1 MSAPVENTKCK
12 QKQKITSV
20 SYAVAEIEDCI
31 IQCIEECLESWP
43 WNMTVVGIVLDE
55 VCLAADSPKEIY
67 NAAAKA
73 ASTAVIDK
81 TGYHVDITCDSEAAD
96 PTPDGLQQWLYD
108 QAKGAKEGE

>member
-1 MSAPVENTKCK
+1 M
-12 QKQKITSV
+12 
-20 SYAVAEIEDCI
+20 AEIEDCI
-31 IQCIEECLESWP
+31 IQYIECLESWP
-43 WNMTVVGIVLDE
+43 NMTVVGIVFDE
-55 VCLAADSPKEIY
+55 VCLTADKPKEIY